1 MNNDACGAEGVFS
14 EALHKPN
21 QWTKWGL
28 RRQFATDAYTFQ
40 HLVEIYSKNQ
50 YNYRLALVDVDV
62 MFTPIS
68 VMYTRENT
76 QWYATPRASVNLN
89 RHGDFFRPTPARD
102 VYLLSELNL
111 DLLDYD

>member
-1 MNNDACGAEGVFS
+1 MNKVGFEKAVCHRCVY
-14 EALHKPN
+14 L
-21 QWTKWGL
+21 
-28 RRQFATDAYTFQ
+28 Q

-76 QWYATPRASVNLN
+76 Q
-89 RHGDFFRPTPARD
+89 
-102 VYLLSELNL
+102 
-111 DLLDYD
+111 